1 VKKSLAL
8 AALLLAGCRGASQP
22 PAPSAP
28 PNVVLITID
37 TLRADRLT
45 PETMPNV
52 SALAATATRFTNAR
66 AVVPL
71 TEPSHTAIL
80 TGAWPAESG
89 VRVNG
94 TVPKSPNKTIAGAL
108 HDAGYRTGAFVGAY
122 VLDRRFG
129 LAFGFDTYDDRVLRD
144 PSGAPRLEAERRGD
158 HVADAALAWLRRDDG
173 RPFFAWIH
181 LYDPHAP
188 YEPPP
193 EYLGRAH
200 GRAYDGEVLF
210 ADAQVGRVLEW
221 LKSSG
226 QDGRTVVAVM
236 GDHGEGLG
244 DHGEATHGMLAYDST
259 LRVPLVIRQPGR
271 AATVVD
277 TAVSLVDVAGTLL
290 GLAGVAAPD
299 SMHDAP
305 ILPGSPI
312 SHRPSSIAH
321 RSSPIAHRSSSIAH
335 RSSPTAPDVY
345 AETQYPR
352 AAGWHSLAAV
362 VDSRWKLIAS
372 SENELYDLQTDPGET
387 HNLASERTSQAAAM
401 RARATQLGAAAA
413 GTEAAV
419 SAETRERLQALG
431 YIASRPSAAG
441 DERAPNPA
449 GEIYAWN
456 TFERELATLSR
467 GDAARAV
474 PGLGKLARSY
484 PDSPIFQATYAR
496 ALKDAG
502 RVRDA
507 LDIYRRAVARWPD
520 DASMYHDLAVAAAAA
535 GRSDEASRAEQ
546 AALALDPSDGS
557 AANGLGLLEAS
568 KGRAREAADAFEHAV
583 AADPNNAVY
592 WTNLGNARRDGGN
605 SAGAEEA
612 YRSALEHNPRSA
624 DAANGIGVLLVQRG
638 RASDAISWF
647 ERALAG
653 DDTFADA
660 HLNLG
665 IAYQQTGQRD
675 KAAEHYRRVLAL
687 TAPGTRQYSAATS
700 LLASVDR

>member
-1 VKKSLAL
+1 
-8 AALLLAGCRGASQP
+8 
-22 PAPSAP
+22 
-28 PNVVLITID
+28 
-37 TLRADRLT
+37 
-45 PETMPNV
+45 
-52 SALAATATRFTNAR
+52 
-66 AVVPL
+66 
-71 TEPSHTAIL
+71 
-80 TGAWPAESG
+80 
-89 VRVNG
+89 
-94 TVPKSPNKTIAGAL
+94 
-108 HDAGYRTGAFVGAY
+108 
-122 VLDRRFG
+122 
-129 LAFGFDTYDDRVLRD
+129 
-144 PSGAPRLEAERRGD
+144 
-158 HVADAALAWLRRDDG
+158 
-173 RPFFAWIH
+173 
-181 LYDPHAP
+181 
-188 YEPPP
+188 
-193 EYLGRAH
+193 
-200 GRAYDGEVLF
+200 
-210 ADAQVGRVLEW
+210 
-221 LKSSG
+221 
-226 QDGRTVVAVM
+226 
-236 GDHGEGLG
+236 
-244 DHGEATHGMLAYDST
+244 
-259 LRVPLVIRQPGR
+259 
-271 AATVVD
+271 
-277 TAVSLVDVAGTLL
+277 
-290 GLAGVAAPD
+290 
-299 SMHDAP
+299 MHDAP

-568 KGRAREAADAFEHAV
+568 KGRARDAADAFEHAV